1 MGGSAQINYSVT
13 TLLSY
18 SPKMRK
24 ALFPGSFDPFTNGHL
39 DVVRRGVELF
49 DEIIVAIGNNSSKTR
64 YLPIEQM
71 TTLIEQVFQDE
82 PRVKVQ
88 AYKGLTADF
97 AREVGAR
104 FLLRGLRNTTDFEYE
119 NTIAQANRHVNP
131 ELETVFLI
139 TSPVLAAISSTIIRE
154 IHRFGGNVNDFV
166 PFALPPYE
174 G

>member
-1 MGGSAQINYSVT
+1 MAR
-13 TLLSY
+13 L
-18 SPKMRK
+18 
-24 ALFPGSFDPFTNGHL
+24 ALFPGTFDPFTNGHL
-39 DVVRRGVELF
+39 DVVRRGAALF
-49 DEIIVAIGNNSSKTR
+49 DEVIIALGNNSSKTR
-64 YLPIEQM
+64 YLPVEQM
-71 TTLIEQVFQDE
+71 LGLIAHVFCDE
-82 PRVKVQ
+82 PRVRVR

-139 TSPVLAAISSTIIRE
+139 TSPALAAISSTIIRE

-166 PFALPPYE
+166 PFPLPPFVN
-174 G
+174 

>member
-1 MGGSAQINYSVT
+1 
-13 TLLSY
+13 
-18 SPKMRK
+18 MRI

-39 DVVRRGVELF
+39 DVVRRGTALF
-49 DEIIVAIGNNSSKTR
+49 DEVIIAIGNNSSKQR
-64 YLPIEQM
+64 YLPVEQM
-71 TTLIEQVFQDE
+71 IALIEGIFQDE
-82 PRVKVQ
+82 PRVSVR

-139 TSPVLAAISSTIIRE
+139 TSPALAAISSTIIRE
-154 IHRFGGNVNDFV
+154 IHRFGGNVDDFV
-166 PFALPPYE
+166 PFPLPPAQPA
-174 G
+174 